1 MNNQQPMVKVT
12 ISKKIYSDRPS
23 NKQRKYKYTEYHIF
37 HCHKIFE
44 LGANSDR
51 KVTMKLYCGNNE
63 YYSCYA
69 ISPLSN
75 RDGTI
80 SVEKHRG
87 IFQGHPDVYISIS
100 PKHYRL
106 ESIGIGYIQEN
117 K

>member
-12 ISKKIYSDRPS
+12 ISKKIYSARPS

-44 LGANSDR
+44 LSANSDR

-63 YYSCYA
+63 HYRCYA
-69 ISPLSN
+69 ISDREGLGKI
-75 RDGTI
+75 DI
-80 SVEKHRG
+80 EKHWG
-87 IFQGHPDVYISIS
+87 ISTYHPDVYISIS

-106 ESIGIGYIQEN
+106 ESISIGYPER
-117 K
+117 